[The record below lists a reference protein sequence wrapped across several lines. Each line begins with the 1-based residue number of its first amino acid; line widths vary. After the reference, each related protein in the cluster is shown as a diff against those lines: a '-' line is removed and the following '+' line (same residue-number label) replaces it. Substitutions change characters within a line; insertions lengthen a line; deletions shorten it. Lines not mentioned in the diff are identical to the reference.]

1 MININNIYEKFDKYV
16 SNYDSENGRIKLKIE
31 HIRRVA
37 EISKKLAENLNL
49 NDEQTALAEAIGV
62 FHDIGRF
69 EQVRIYDTFSDKDT
83 VNHAELG
90 AKILFENNLIDDF
103 EIEEKYK
110 KIIKL
115 AVLNHNK
122 NEIEAGLSEEE
133 NLFCKIIR
141 DADKLD
147 IFYVLCNYDFESAFW
162 YKDFEI
168 DEISE
173 KILKEIYELHKLNY
187 KDIKNNADQ
196 IAVPFAY
203 VYDLNFD
210 FSLKFLA
217 EKKYLN
223 EYTELVCKKF
233 KSEKIHEQTRG
244 MLERIN
250 LVLNKR

>member
-16 SNYDSENGRIKLKIE
+16 SNYNSENGRIKLKIE
-31 HIRRVA
+31 HIKRVA
-37 EISKKLAENLNL
+37 EISRKLAKNLNL
-49 NDEQTALAEAIGV
+49 SDEQIDLAEAIGI

-90 AKILFENNLIDDF
+90 VKILFEDNLIDDF

-110 KIIKL
+110 KLIKI
-115 AVLNHNK
+115 AVLNHNRDK
-122 NEIEAGLSEEE
+122 IEDGLSEEE